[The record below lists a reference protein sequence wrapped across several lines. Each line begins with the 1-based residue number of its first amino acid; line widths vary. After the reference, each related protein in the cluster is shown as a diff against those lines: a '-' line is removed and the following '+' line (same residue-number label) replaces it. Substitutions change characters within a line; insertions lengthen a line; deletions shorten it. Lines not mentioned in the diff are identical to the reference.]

1 MQNKDIIVFVMLII
15 NIKEPIVI
23 SAKLLGLTTVFFY
36 LKAEV
41 SVLFPFV
48 NFFFYE

>member
-1 MQNKDIIVFVMLII
+1 MKNKDIIVFVMLII
-15 NIKEPIVI
+15 NIKGQTVI
-23 SAKLLGLTTVFFY
+23 STKLLGLTMVFFY